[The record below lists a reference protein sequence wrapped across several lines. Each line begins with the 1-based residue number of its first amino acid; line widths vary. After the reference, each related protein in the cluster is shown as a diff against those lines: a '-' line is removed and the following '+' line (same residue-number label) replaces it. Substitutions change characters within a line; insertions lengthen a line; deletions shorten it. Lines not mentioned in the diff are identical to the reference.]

1 MSRWRRTCCRE
12 LLRNSRPSCLC
23 PPSSAL
29 ATGFVFRKHTDQGGR
44 GEMSE
49 LAAGFPAGSSSAPT
63 LCTGDFF
70 SKRWDSKECL
80 QRVVSAVSWTS
91 RLGAD
96 GFHLGGL
103 LMAVCRKQSG
113 RWCGGGDLS
122 VSALGCSL
130 LPQPIPQG
138 SGGSLSRNLGG
149 RWDSGSWSVE
159 DTKALLLWEKPS
171 CLQSLC

>member
-1 MSRWRRTCCRE
+1 
-12 LLRNSRPSCLC
+12 
-23 PPSSAL
+23 
-29 ATGFVFRKHTDQGGR
+29 
-44 GEMSE
+44 MSE
-49 LAAGFPAGSSSAPT
+49 QAAGFPDRSSSSAPT

-130 LPQPIPQG
+130 LPQPVPQG

-149 RWDSGSWSVE
+149 
-159 DTKALLLWEKPS
+159 
-171 CLQSLC
+171 

>member
-1 MSRWRRTCCRE
+1 
-12 LLRNSRPSCLC
+12 
-23 PPSSAL
+23 
-29 ATGFVFRKHTDQGGR
+29 
-44 GEMSE
+44 MSE

-80 QRVVSAVSWTS
+80 QRVVSAVSWTY